1 MFICTSQ
8 HVYAPRDVILPRPSI
23 NASSFPT
30 VAYKALGLKCRKENL
45 QALHV

>member
-8 HVYAPRDVILPRPSI
+8 HVYALRDVILPRLSV
-23 NASSFPT
+23 NALSFPT